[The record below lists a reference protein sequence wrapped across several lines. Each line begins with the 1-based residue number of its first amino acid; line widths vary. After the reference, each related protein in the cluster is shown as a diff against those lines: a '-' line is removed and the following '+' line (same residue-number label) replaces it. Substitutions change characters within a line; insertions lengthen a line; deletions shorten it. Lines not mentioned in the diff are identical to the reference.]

1 MTALGERT
9 GWGGGGTRAL
19 TFLPRIWINTP
30 ATCDHLFINGRRR
43 AIFAGV
49 IAAGKSMG
57 FISVAERSKAV
68 TFHFSSR
75 PLPHGVL
82 VLQSGMFGSPTP
94 ESQGM
99 E

>member
-1 MTALGERT
+1 M
-9 GWGGGGTRAL
+9 GGGDTRAL

-49 IAAGKSMG
+49 IAAGKSIG

-68 TFHFSSR
+68 TFHFSSS
-75 PLPHGVL
+75 PLPGYGVL
-82 VLQSGMFGSPTP
+82 VLQSGVFGSPTP